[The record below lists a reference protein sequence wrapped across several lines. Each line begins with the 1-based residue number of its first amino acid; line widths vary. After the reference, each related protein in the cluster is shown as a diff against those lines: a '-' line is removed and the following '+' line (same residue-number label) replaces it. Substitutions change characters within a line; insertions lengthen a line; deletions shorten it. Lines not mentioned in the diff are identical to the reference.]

1 MTSEQPSLFDQ
12 LTPSDALRDDLDWL
26 DSLQETKPSTP
37 PRKPKNR
44 RSNRKHDIEPV
55 QHDDKHETT
64 ATPPTETT
72 VPATVQDTVALPPV
86 SENAAAAP
94 AVSEDATDTTPVPQS
109 TGVENDQTAERPE
122 PSMPSSDARP
132 MPAVPLPPRPAME
145 DANVPDE
152 AEDTLASMIPVGD
165 ETPSDIPPVATETA
179 SEGIRTAVSLQDV
192 ADPDGPSEDAKTMV
206 WVRRGLIGALTFI
219 LLLVLFT
226 LIGSHSATV
235 RQQASAE
242 RLQTSMSQ
250 LSTWTGKAKTTIKQA
265 DRIGLKDTDDTDSL
279 RRLIDSNGRL
289 MRPDRTGLSENAS
302 EQLAAKADKA
312 TKRTRTLTNKIGRL
326 VKEKPLTDAKNKC
339 HTALDKA
346 SKASND
352 AKPSDDATRTAKAT
366 LDKLIAQ
373 ARKLDKKTTI
383 DTWTDMAAKLDKA
396 RENLAR
402 ALDAKTK
409 ADEEAKRQ
417 AEAQEQ
423 QPQQATPIPTPA
435 PTPTPQYHGSSG
447 GSGSTTVPR
456 GNNGGNANN
465 GGTGNSG
472 GSSGGNSGG
481 WYVPPE
487 TPDNSLPNN
496 DSSL

>member
-64 ATPPTETT
+64 TTPPTETT
-72 VPATVQDTVALPPV
+72 VPATVQDTVALPP
-86 SENAAAAP
+86 
-94 AVSEDATDTTPVPQS
+94 VSEDATDTTPVPQS

-122 PSMPSSDARP
+122 TSMPSSDTRP
-132 MPAVPLPPRPAME
+132 MPAFPLPPRPAME
-145 DANVPDE
+145 DANVSDE
-152 AEDTLASMIPVGD
+152 AEDTLTSMIPVGD

-179 SEGIRTAVSLQDV
+179 SGGIRTTVSLQDV
-192 ADPDGPSEDAKTMV
+192 ADPDGPSEDARTMV
-206 WVRRGLIGALTFI
+206 WVRRGLIGSLTFI
-219 LLLVLFT
+219 LLLVLFA
-226 LIGSHSATV
+226 LIGSHSAAV

-265 DRIGLKDTDDTDSL
+265 YRIGLKDTDDIDSL

-289 MRPDRTGLSENAS
+289 MRPDRTGLSENES
-302 EQLAAKADKA
+302 ERLAAKADKT

-417 AEAQEQ
+417 AEEQEQQ
-423 QPQQATPIPTPA
+423 QPQQAAPIPTPA

-456 GNNGGNANN
+456 GN
-465 GGTGNSG
+465 NSG

>member
-64 ATPPTETT
+64 TTPPTETT
-72 VPATVQDTVALPPV
+72 VPATVQDTVALPP
-86 SENAAAAP
+86 
-94 AVSEDATDTTPVPQS
+94 VSEDATDTTPVPQS

-122 PSMPSSDARP
+122 TSMPSSDTRP
-132 MPAVPLPPRPAME
+132 MPAFPLPPRPAME
-145 DANVPDE
+145 DANVSDE
-152 AEDTLASMIPVGD
+152 AEDTLTSMIPVGD

-179 SEGIRTAVSLQDV
+179 SGGIRTTVSLQDV
-192 ADPDGPSEDAKTMV
+192 ADPDGPSEDARTMV
-206 WVRRGLIGALTFI
+206 WVRRGLIGSLTLI
-219 LLLVLFT
+219 LLLVLFA
-226 LIGSHSATV
+226 LIGSHSAAV

-265 DRIGLKDTDDTDSL
+265 YRIGLKDTDDIDSL

-289 MRPDRTGLSENAS
+289 MRPDRTGLSENES
-302 EQLAAKADKA
+302 ERLAAKADKT

-417 AEAQEQ
+417 AEEQEQQ
-423 QPQQATPIPTPA
+423 QPQQAAPIPTPA
-435 PTPTPQYHGSSG
+435 PTPTPQYHGSSD

-456 GNNGGNANN
+456 GN
-465 GGTGNSG
+465 NSG

>member
-1 MTSEQPSLFDQ
+1 MISEQPSLFDQ

-44 RSNRKHDIEPV
+44 RSNRKHGIEPV
-55 QHDDKHETT
+55 QHDDKHGTTT
-64 ATPPTETT
+64 APPTETT
-72 VPATVQDTVALPPV
+72 DTM
-86 SENAAAAP
+86 
-94 AVSEDATDTTPVPQS
+94 PVPQS

-122 PSMPSSDARP
+122 SSMPSSDARP
-132 MPAVPLPPRPAME
+132 MPAFPLPPRPSME

-152 AEDTLASMIPVGD
+152 AEDILASMIPVGD
-165 ETPSDIPPVATETA
+165 ETPSDIPPAKTET
-179 SEGIRTAVSLQDV
+179 GTDDIRTTVSLQDV
-192 ADPDGPSEDAKTMV
+192 ADPDGPSEDARTMV

-219 LLLVLFT
+219 LLLVLFA
-226 LIGSHSATV
+226 LIGSRSATV

-265 DRIGLKDTDDTDSL
+265 DQIRLKDTDDTDSL

-289 MRPDRTGLSENAS
+289 MHSDRTGLSENES
-302 EQLAAKADKA
+302 ERLAAKADKA

-409 ADEEAKRQ
+409 ADEEAERQ
-417 AEAQEQ
+417 AEEQEQQ
-423 QPQQATPIPTPA
+423 QPQQAAPIPTPA

>member
-1 MTSEQPSLFDQ
+1 MISEQPSLFDQ

-64 ATPPTETT
+64 TTPPTETT

-86 SENAAAAP
+86 SEG
-94 AVSEDATDTTPVPQS
+94 ATDTTPVPQS
-109 TGVENDQTAERPE
+109 TGVENDQTAEHPE
-122 PSMPSSDARP
+122 PSMPSSDTRP
-132 MPAVPLPPRPAME
+132 MPAFPLPPRPAME

-152 AEDTLASMIPVGD
+152 AENTLISMIPVGN

-179 SEGIRTAVSLQDV
+179 SGGIRTTVSLQDV
-192 ADPDGPSEDAKTMV
+192 ADPDGPSEDARTMV

-219 LLLVLFT
+219 LLLVLFA
-226 LIGSHSATV
+226 IMGSHSATV

-265 DRIGLKDTDDTDSL
+265 YRIGLKDTDDIDSL

-289 MRPDRTGLSENAS
+289 MHSDRTGLSENES
-302 EQLAAKADKA
+302 ERLAAKADKA

-423 QPQQATPIPTPA
+423 QQQQQAAPIPTPA

-456 GNNGGNANN
+456 GNN
-465 GGTGNSG
+465 SG
-472 GSSGGNSGG
+472 GSSGGNSGGNSGG

>member
-64 ATPPTETT
+64 TTPPTETT
-72 VPATVQDTVALPPV
+72 VPATVQDTVALPP
-86 SENAAAAP
+86 
-94 AVSEDATDTTPVPQS
+94 VSEDATDTTPVPQS
-109 TGVENDQTAERPE
+109 TGVENDQTAEHPE
-122 PSMPSSDARP
+122 PSMPSSDTRP
-132 MPAVPLPPRPAME
+132 MPAFPLPPRPAME

-152 AEDTLASMIPVGD
+152 AEDTLTSMIPVGN

-179 SEGIRTAVSLQDV
+179 SGGIRTAVSLQDV

-219 LLLVLFT
+219 LLLVLFA

-279 RRLIDSNGRL
+279 RRLIDSNGRI
-289 MRPDRTGLSENAS
+289 MRPDRTGLSENES
-302 EQLAAKADKA
+302 ERLAAKADKA

-366 LDKLIAQ
+366 VDKLIAQ
-373 ARKLDKKTTI
+373 ARKVDKKTTI

-423 QPQQATPIPTPA
+423 QQPQQAAPIPTPA

>member
-1 MTSEQPSLFDQ
+1 MISEQPSLFDQ

-64 ATPPTETT
+64 TTPPTETT

-86 SENAAAAP
+86 SEG
-94 AVSEDATDTTPVPQS
+94 ATDTTPVPQS
-109 TGVENDQTAERPE
+109 TGVENDQTAEHPE
-122 PSMPSSDARP
+122 PSMPSSDTRP
-132 MPAVPLPPRPAME
+132 MPAFPLPPRPAME

-152 AEDTLASMIPVGD
+152 AENTLISMIPVGN

-179 SEGIRTAVSLQDV
+179 SGGIRTTVSLQDV
-192 ADPDGPSEDAKTMV
+192 ADPDGPSEDARTMV

-219 LLLVLFT
+219 LLLVLFA
-226 LIGSHSATV
+226 IMGSHSATV

-265 DRIGLKDTDDTDSL
+265 YRIGLKDTDDIDSL

-289 MRPDRTGLSENAS
+289 MHSDRTGLSENES
-302 EQLAAKADKA
+302 ERLAAKADKA

-396 RENLAR
+396 RENLVR

-423 QPQQATPIPTPA
+423 QQQQQAAPIPTPA

-456 GNNGGNANN
+456 GN
-465 GGTGNSG
+465 NSG

>member
-26 DSLQETKPSTP
+26 DSLQKTKPSTP

-64 ATPPTETT
+64 TTPPTETT

-86 SENAAAAP
+86 SEG
-94 AVSEDATDTTPVPQS
+94 ATDTTPVPQS
-109 TGVENDQTAERPE
+109 TGVENDQTAERQE
-122 PSMPSSDARP
+122 PSMPSSDTRP

-152 AEDTLASMIPVGD
+152 AENTLTSMIPVGD

-179 SEGIRTAVSLQDV
+179 SGDIRTAVSLQDV
-192 ADPDGPSEDAKTMV
+192 ADPDGPSEDARTMV

-219 LLLVLFT
+219 LLLVLFA
-226 LIGSHSATV
+226 IMGSHSATV

-265 DRIGLKDTDDTDSL
+265 DRIGLKDTDDIDSL

-289 MRPDRTGLSENAS
+289 MRSDRTGLPENESER
-302 EQLAAKADKA
+302 LAAKADKA
-312 TKRTRTLTNKIGRL
+312 TKRTRTLTNKIDRL
-326 VKEKPLTDAKNKC
+326 VKGKPLTDAKNKC

-352 AKPSDDATRTAKAT
+352 AKPSDDATRTTKAT

-423 QPQQATPIPTPA
+423 QQPQQAAPIPTPA

>member
-1 MTSEQPSLFDQ
+1 
-12 LTPSDALRDDLDWL
+12 
-26 DSLQETKPSTP
+26 
-37 PRKPKNR
+37 
-44 RSNRKHDIEPV
+44 
-55 QHDDKHETT
+55 
-64 ATPPTETT
+64 
-72 VPATVQDTVALPPV
+72 
-86 SENAAAAP
+86 
-94 AVSEDATDTTPVPQS
+94 
-109 TGVENDQTAERPE
+109 
-122 PSMPSSDARP
+122 
-132 MPAVPLPPRPAME
+132 
-145 DANVPDE
+145 
-152 AEDTLASMIPVGD
+152 
-165 ETPSDIPPVATETA
+165 
-179 SEGIRTAVSLQDV
+179 
-192 ADPDGPSEDAKTMV
+192 
-206 WVRRGLIGALTFI
+206 
-219 LLLVLFT
+219 
-226 LIGSHSATV
+226 
-235 RQQASAE
+235 
-242 RLQTSMSQ
+242 MSQ

-265 DRIGLKDTDDTDSL
+265 DQIRLKDTDDTDSL

-289 MRPDRTGLSENAS
+289 MHSDRTGLSENES
-302 EQLAAKADKA
+302 ERLAAKADKA

-383 DTWTDMAAKLDKA
+383 DTWTDMAAKLDEA

-409 ADEEAKRQ
+409 ADEEA
-417 AEAQEQ
+417 EAQEQ
-423 QPQQATPIPTPA
+423 QQPQQAAPIPTPA

-456 GNNGGNANN
+456 GNDGGNANN

>member
-26 DSLQETKPSTP
+26 DSLQETKQSAP
-37 PRKPKNR
+37 PHKPKNR
-44 RSNRKHDIEPV
+44 RSNRKH
-55 QHDDKHETT
+55 ETT
-64 ATPPTETT
+64 TAPPTETT

-86 SENAAAAP
+86 SEG
-94 AVSEDATDTTPVPQS
+94 ATDTTPVPQS

-145 DANVPDE
+145 DVNVPDE
-152 AEDTLASMIPVGD
+152 AEDTLASMVPVGD
-165 ETPSDIPPVATETA
+165 ETPSDIPPVATETVFG
-179 SEGIRTAVSLQDV
+179 GIRTAVSLQDV
-192 ADPDGPSEDAKTMV
+192 ADPDGPSEDARAMV
-206 WVRRGLIGALTFI
+206 WVRRGLIGALAFI
-219 LLLVLFT
+219 LLLALFA
-226 LIGSHSATV
+226 LIGSHSAAV
-235 RQQASAE
+235 RQQASDE

-289 MRPDRTGLSENAS
+289 MRPDRTGLSENTS

-383 DTWTDMAAKLDKA
+383 DTWTDMAAKLDEA

-423 QPQQATPIPTPA
+423 QPQQAAPIPTPA

>member
-1 MTSEQPSLFDQ
+1 MISEQPSLFDQ

-64 ATPPTETT
+64 TTPPTETT
-72 VPATVQDTVALPPV
+72 VPATVQDTFALPPV
-86 SENAAAAP
+86 SEG
-94 AVSEDATDTTPVPQS
+94 ATDTTPVPQS
-109 TGVENDQTAERPE
+109 TGVENDQTAEHPE
-122 PSMPSSDARP
+122 PSMPSSDTRP
-132 MPAVPLPPRPAME
+132 MPAFPLPPRPAME

-152 AEDTLASMIPVGD
+152 AENTLISMIPVGD

-179 SEGIRTAVSLQDV
+179 SGGIRTTVSLQDV
-192 ADPDGPSEDAKTMV
+192 ADPDGPSEDARTMV

-219 LLLVLFT
+219 LLLVLFA
-226 LIGSHSATV
+226 IMGSHSATV

-265 DRIGLKDTDDTDSL
+265 YRIGLKDTDDIDSL

-289 MRPDRTGLSENAS
+289 MHSDRTGLSENES
-302 EQLAAKADKA
+302 ERLAAKADKA

-423 QPQQATPIPTPA
+423 QQQQQAAPIPTPA

-456 GNNGGNANN
+456 GN
-465 GGTGNSG
+465 NSG

>member
-64 ATPPTETT
+64 TTPPTETT

-86 SENAAAAP
+86 SEG
-94 AVSEDATDTTPVPQS
+94 ATDTTPVPQS
-109 TGVENDQTAERPE
+109 TGVENDQTAEHPE
-122 PSMPSSDARP
+122 PSMPSSDTRP
-132 MPAVPLPPRPAME
+132 MPAFPLPPRPAME

-152 AEDTLASMIPVGD
+152 AENTLISMIPVGN

-179 SEGIRTAVSLQDV
+179 SGGIRTTVSLQDV
-192 ADPDGPSEDAKTMV
+192 ADPDGPSEDARTMV

-219 LLLVLFT
+219 LLLVLFA
-226 LIGSHSATV
+226 IMGSHSATV

-265 DRIGLKDTDDTDSL
+265 YRIGLKDTDDIDSL

-289 MRPDRTGLSENAS
+289 MRSDRTGLPENESER
-302 EQLAAKADKA
+302 LAAKADKA

-402 ALDAKTK
+402 ALDAQAK

-423 QPQQATPIPTPA
+423 QQQQQAAPIPTPA

-456 GNNGGNANN
+456 GN
-465 GGTGNSG
+465 NSG

>member
-1 MTSEQPSLFDQ
+1 MISEQPSLFDQ

-44 RSNRKHDIEPV
+44 RSTRKHDIEPV

-64 ATPPTETT
+64 TTPPTETT

-86 SENAAAAP
+86 SEG
-94 AVSEDATDTTPVPQS
+94 ATDTTPVPQS
-109 TGVENDQTAERPE
+109 TGVENDQTAEHPE
-122 PSMPSSDARP
+122 PSMPSSDTRP
-132 MPAVPLPPRPAME
+132 MPAFPLPPRPAME

-152 AEDTLASMIPVGD
+152 AENTLISMIPVGN

-179 SEGIRTAVSLQDV
+179 SGGIRTTVSLQDV
-192 ADPDGPSEDAKTMV
+192 ADPDGPSEDARTMV

-219 LLLVLFT
+219 LLLVLFA
-226 LIGSHSATV
+226 IMGSHSATV

-265 DRIGLKDTDDTDSL
+265 YRIGLKDTDDIDSL

-289 MRPDRTGLSENAS
+289 MHSDRTGLSENES
-302 EQLAAKADKA
+302 ERLAAKADKA

-423 QPQQATPIPTPA
+423 QQQQQAAPIPTPA

-456 GNNGGNANN
+456 GN
-465 GGTGNSG
+465 NSG

>member
-1 MTSEQPSLFDQ
+1 M
-12 LTPSDALRDDLDWL
+12 
-26 DSLQETKPSTP
+26 
-37 PRKPKNR
+37 
-44 RSNRKHDIEPV
+44 
-55 QHDDKHETT
+55 
-64 ATPPTETT
+64 
-72 VPATVQDTVALPPV
+72 
-86 SENAAAAP
+86 
-94 AVSEDATDTTPVPQS
+94 
-109 TGVENDQTAERPE
+109 
-122 PSMPSSDARP
+122 
-132 MPAVPLPPRPAME
+132 
-145 DANVPDE
+145 
-152 AEDTLASMIPVGD
+152 
-165 ETPSDIPPVATETA
+165 
-179 SEGIRTAVSLQDV
+179 SLQDV
-192 ADPDGPSEDAKTMV
+192 ADPDGPSEDARTMV
-206 WVRRGLIGALTFI
+206 WVRRGLIGALAFI
-219 LLLVLFT
+219 LLLVLFA
-226 LIGSHSATV
+226 LIGSHSAAV

-289 MRPDRTGLSENAS
+289 MRPDRTGLSENTS

-373 ARKLDKKTTI
+373 ARKLDKKTTV
-383 DTWTDMAAKLDKA
+383 DTWTYMAAKLDKA

-423 QPQQATPIPTPA
+423 QQPQQAAPIPTPA

-447 GSGSTTVPR
+447 GAGSTTVPR
-456 GNNGGNANN
+456 GNNDGNANN

>member
-37 PRKPKNR
+37 PRKPKNH

-55 QHDDKHETT
+55 QYDDKHGTT
-64 ATPPTETT
+64 TTPPTETT
-72 VPATVQDTVALPPV
+72 VPATVQDTFALPPV
-86 SENAAAAP
+86 SEG
-94 AVSEDATDTTPVPQS
+94 ATDTTPVPQS
-109 TGVENDQTAERPE
+109 TGVENDQTAEHPE
-122 PSMPSSDARP
+122 PSMPSSDTRP
-132 MPAVPLPPRPAME
+132 MPAVPLPPRPTME

-152 AEDTLASMIPVGD
+152 MEDTLASMIPVGD

-179 SEGIRTAVSLQDV
+179 SGGIRTAVSLQDV
-192 ADPDGPSEDAKTMV
+192 ADPDGPSEDARTMV

-219 LLLVLFT
+219 LLLVLFA
-226 LIGSHSATV
+226 IMGSHSATV

-289 MRPDRTGLSENAS
+289 MHSDRTGLSGNES
-302 EQLAAKADKA
+302 ERLAAKADKA
-312 TKRTRTLTNKIGRL
+312 TKRTRTLTNKIDRL

-417 AEAQEQ
+417 AEEQEQQ

-456 GNNGGNANN
+456 GNNGGTN
-465 GGTGNSG
+465 NSG

>member
-1 MTSEQPSLFDQ
+1 MISEQPSLFDQ

-64 ATPPTETT
+64 TTPPTETT

-86 SENAAAAP
+86 SEG
-94 AVSEDATDTTPVPQS
+94 ATDTTPVPQS
-109 TGVENDQTAERPE
+109 TGVENDQTAEHPE
-122 PSMPSSDARP
+122 PSMPSSDTRP
-132 MPAVPLPPRPAME
+132 MPAFPLPPRPAME

-152 AEDTLASMIPVGD
+152 AENTLISMIPVGN

-179 SEGIRTAVSLQDV
+179 SGGIRTTVSLQDV
-192 ADPDGPSEDAKTMV
+192 ADPDGPSEDARTMV

-219 LLLVLFT
+219 LLLVLFA
-226 LIGSHSATV
+226 IMGSHSATV

-265 DRIGLKDTDDTDSL
+265 YRIGLKDTDDIDSL

-289 MRPDRTGLSENAS
+289 MHSDRTGLSENES
-302 EQLAAKADKA
+302 ERLAAKADKA

-402 ALDAKTK
+402 ALDAQAK

-423 QPQQATPIPTPA
+423 QQQQQAAPIPTPA

-456 GNNGGNANN
+456 GN
-465 GGTGNSG
+465 NSG

>member
-44 RSNRKHDIEPV
+44 RSNRKH
-55 QHDDKHETT
+55 ETT
-64 ATPPTETT
+64 TAPPTEMT
-72 VPATVQDTVALPPV
+72 VPTTVQDTFALPPV
-86 SENAAAAP
+86 SEG
-94 AVSEDATDTTPVPQS
+94 ATDTTPVPQS

-152 AEDTLASMIPVGD
+152 AEDT
-165 ETPSDIPPVATETA
+165 PSDIPPVATETA
-179 SEGIRTAVSLQDV
+179 SGGIGTAVSLQDV
-192 ADPDGPSEDAKTMV
+192 ADPDGPSEDARTMV
-206 WVRRGLIGALTFI
+206 WMRRGLIGALAFI
-219 LLLVLFT
+219 LLLVLFA
-226 LIGSHSATV
+226 IMGSHSATV

-265 DRIGLKDTDDTDSL
+265 DRIGLKDTDDIDSL

-289 MRPDRTGLSENAS
+289 MRPDRTGLSENES
-302 EQLAAKADKA
+302 ERLAAKADKA

-383 DTWTDMAAKLDKA
+383 DTWTDMAARLDKA

-423 QPQQATPIPTPA
+423 QQQQQQATPIPTPA
-435 PTPTPQYHGSSG
+435 PTPTPQYYGSSG

>member
-44 RSNRKHDIEPV
+44 RSNRKHGIEPV
-55 QHDDKHETT
+55 QHDDKHGTTT
-64 ATPPTETT
+64 APPTETT
-72 VPATVQDTVALPPV
+72 DTM
-86 SENAAAAP
+86 
-94 AVSEDATDTTPVPQS
+94 PVPQS

-132 MPAVPLPPRPAME
+132 MPAVPLPPRPSME

-152 AEDTLASMIPVGD
+152 AENTLTSMIPVGD

-179 SEGIRTAVSLQDV
+179 SGDIRTAVSLQDV
-192 ADPDGPSEDAKTMV
+192 ADPDGPSEDARTMV

-219 LLLVLFT
+219 LLLVLFA

-289 MRPDRTGLSENAS
+289 MHSDRTGLPENESER
-302 EQLAAKADKA
+302 LAAKADKA

-417 AEAQEQ
+417 AEEQEQQ
-423 QPQQATPIPTPA
+423 QPQQAAPIPTPA

-456 GNNGGNANN
+456 GNDGGNANN

>member
-1 MTSEQPSLFDQ
+1 
-12 LTPSDALRDDLDWL
+12 
-26 DSLQETKPSTP
+26 
-37 PRKPKNR
+37 
-44 RSNRKHDIEPV
+44 
-55 QHDDKHETT
+55 
-64 ATPPTETT
+64 
-72 VPATVQDTVALPPV
+72 
-86 SENAAAAP
+86 
-94 AVSEDATDTTPVPQS
+94 
-109 TGVENDQTAERPE
+109 
-122 PSMPSSDARP
+122 MPSSDARP

-152 AEDTLASMIPVGD
+152 AEDTLASMVPVGD
-165 ETPSDIPPVATETA
+165 ETPSDIPPAKTKTGTD
-179 SEGIRTAVSLQDV
+179 GIRTAVSLQDV
-192 ADPDGPSEDAKTMV
+192 ADPDGPSEDARTMV
-206 WVRRGLIGALTFI
+206 WVRRGLIGALAFI
-219 LLLVLFT
+219 LLLVLFA
-226 LIGSHSATV
+226 LIGSHSAAV

-289 MRPDRTGLSENAS
+289 MRPDRAGLSENTP

-373 ARKLDKKTTI
+373 ARKLDKKTTV

-423 QPQQATPIPTPA
+423 QQPQQAAPIPTPA

-447 GSGSTTVPR
+447 GAGSTTVPR
-456 GNNGGNANN
+456 GNNDGNANN

>member
-26 DSLQETKPSTP
+26 DSLQETKPSTQ

-55 QHDDKHETT
+55 QHDDKHGTTT
-64 ATPPTETT
+64 APPTETT
-72 VPATVQDTVALPPV
+72 VPATVQDTFALPPV
-86 SENAAAAP
+86 SEG
-94 AVSEDATDTTPVPQS
+94 ATDTTSVPQS

-152 AEDTLASMIPVGD
+152 AEDTLASMVPVGD
-165 ETPSDIPPVATETA
+165 ETPSDISPAKTET
-179 SEGIRTAVSLQDV
+179 GTDDIRTAVSLQDV
-192 ADPDGPSEDAKTMV
+192 ADPDGPSEDARTMV
-206 WVRRGLIGALTFI
+206 WVRRGLIGALAFI
-219 LLLVLFT
+219 LLLVLFA
-226 LIGSHSATV
+226 LMGFHSATV

-289 MRPDRTGLSENAS
+289 MHSDRTGLSENES

-326 VKEKPLTDAKNKC
+326 IKEKPLTDAKNKC

-383 DTWTDMAAKLDKA
+383 DTWNDMAAKLDKA

-417 AEAQEQ
+417 AEEQEQQQ

-435 PTPTPQYHGSSG
+435 PTPTPQYYGSSG

-456 GNNGGNANN
+456 GNNGGNTNN
-465 GGTGNSG
+465 GGTDNSG

>member
-64 ATPPTETT
+64 TTPPTETT
-72 VPATVQDTVALPPV
+72 VPATVQDTFALPPV
-86 SENAAAAP
+86 SENAAATP
-94 AVSEDATDTTPVPQS
+94 AVSEGATDTTPVPQS

-152 AEDTLASMIPVGD
+152 AENTLISMIPVGN

-179 SEGIRTAVSLQDV
+179 SGGIRTTVSLQDV
-192 ADPDGPSEDAKTMV
+192 ADPDGPSEDARTMV

-219 LLLVLFT
+219 LLLVLFA
-226 LIGSHSATV
+226 IMGSHSATV

-265 DRIGLKDTDDTDSL
+265 YRIGLKDTDDIDSL

-289 MRPDRTGLSENAS
+289 MHSDRTGLSENES
-302 EQLAAKADKA
+302 ERLAAKADKA

-402 ALDAKTK
+402 ALDAQAK

-423 QPQQATPIPTPA
+423 QQQQQAAPIPTPA

-456 GNNGGNANN
+456 GN
-465 GGTGNSG
+465 NSG

>member
-64 ATPPTETT
+64 TAPPIEAT
-72 VPATVQDTVALPPV
+72 VPATVQDTLALPPV
-86 SENAAAAP
+86 SEG
-94 AVSEDATDTTPVPQS
+94 ATDTTPVPQS

-145 DANVPDE
+145 DVNVPDE
-152 AEDTLASMIPVGD
+152 AEDTLASMIPVVD
-165 ETPSDIPPVATETA
+165 ENPSDIPPVATETA

-192 ADPDGPSEDAKTMV
+192 ADPDGPSEDARTMV

-219 LLLVLFT
+219 LLLVLFA
-226 LIGSHSATV
+226 LIGSHSAAV

-289 MRPDRTGLSENAS
+289 MRPDRTGLSES
-302 EQLAAKADKA
+302 ESERLAAKADKA

-383 DTWTDMAAKLDKA
+383 DTWNDMAAKLDKA
-396 RENLAR
+396 HESLVR
-402 ALDAKTK
+402 ALDAKAK

-417 AEAQEQ
+417 AEEQEQQQ

-456 GNNGGNANN
+456 GDN

>member
-44 RSNRKHDIEPV
+44 RSNRKH
-55 QHDDKHETT
+55 ETT
-64 ATPPTETT
+64 TAPPTEMT
-72 VPATVQDTVALPPV
+72 VPTTVQDTFALPPV
-86 SENAAAAP
+86 SEG
-94 AVSEDATDTTPVPQS
+94 ATDTTPVPQS

-122 PSMPSSDARP
+122 PSMPSSAARP

-152 AEDTLASMIPVGD
+152 AEDTSMIPVGD
-165 ETPSDIPPVATETA
+165 ETPSDIPPVATETVFG
-179 SEGIRTAVSLQDV
+179 GIRTAVSLQDV
-192 ADPDGPSEDAKTMV
+192 ADPDGPSEDARTMV

-219 LLLVLFT
+219 LLLVLFA
-226 LIGSHSATV
+226 LMGSHSATV

-265 DRIGLKDTDDTDSL
+265 DWIGLKDTDDIDSL

-289 MRPDRTGLSENAS
+289 MHSDRTGSSENES
-302 EQLAAKADKA
+302 ERLAAKADKA

-383 DTWTDMAAKLDKA
+383 DTWTDMAARLDKA
-396 RENLAR
+396 REDLAR

-417 AEAQEQ
+417 AEEQEQQQ

-447 GSGSTTVPR
+447 SSGSTTVPR
-456 GNNGGNANN
+456 GNNGGNTNN

>member
-55 QHDDKHETT
+55 QHDDKHGTT
-64 ATPPTETT
+64 TTPPTETT
-72 VPATVQDTVALPPV
+72 VPATVQDTVALPP
-86 SENAAAAP
+86 
-94 AVSEDATDTTPVPQS
+94 VSEDATDTTPVPQS

-122 PSMPSSDARP
+122 TSMPSSDTRP

-152 AEDTLASMIPVGD
+152 AENTLTSMIPVGD
-165 ETPSDIPPVATETA
+165 ETPSDIPPAKTET
-179 SEGIRTAVSLQDV
+179 GTDDIRTTVSLQDV
-192 ADPDGPSEDAKTMV
+192 ADPDRAPSDDAKIMV
-206 WVRRGLIGALTFI
+206 WVRRGMSIALAFI
-219 LLLVLFT
+219 LLLVLFA

-265 DRIGLKDTDDTDSL
+265 DQIRLKDTDDTDSL

-289 MRPDRTGLSENAS
+289 MHSDRTGLPENESER
-302 EQLAAKADKA
+302 LAAKADKA
-312 TKRTRTLTNKIGRL
+312 TKRTRTLTNKIDRL

-383 DTWTDMAAKLDKA
+383 DTWTDMAAKLDEA

-409 ADEEAKRQ
+409 ADEEA
-417 AEAQEQ
+417 EAQEQ
-423 QPQQATPIPTPA
+423 QQPQQAAPIPTPA

-456 GNNGGNANN
+456 GNDGGNANN

>member
-12 LTPSDALRDDLDWL
+12 LTPSDALRDDLAWL

-37 PRKPKNR
+37 PRKPRNR
-44 RSNRKHDIEPV
+44 RSNRKH
-55 QHDDKHETT
+55 ETT
-64 ATPPTETT
+64 TAPPTETT
-72 VPATVQDTVALPPV
+72 VPTTVQDTVALPPV

-109 TGVENDQTAERPE
+109 AGVENDQTAERPE

-145 DANVPDE
+145 DTNVPDE
-152 AEDTLASMIPVGD
+152 AEDTLASMVPVGD

-179 SEGIRTAVSLQDV
+179 SGDIRTAVSLQDV
-192 ADPDGPSEDAKTMV
+192 ADPDGPSEDARTMV
-206 WVRRGLIGALTFI
+206 WVRRGLIGALAFI
-219 LLLVLFT
+219 LLLVLFA

-289 MRPDRTGLSENAS
+289 MRPDRKGLSENES

-383 DTWTDMAAKLDKA
+383 DTWNDMAARLDKA

-417 AEAQEQ
+417 AEEQEQQQ

-435 PTPTPQYHGSSG
+435 PTPAPQYHGSSG

-456 GNNGGNANN
+456 GNNGGNTNN
-465 GGTGNSG
+465 GGTDNSG

>member
-55 QHDDKHETT
+55 QHDDKHGTTT
-64 ATPPTETT
+64 ALPIEAT
-72 VPATVQDTVALPPV
+72 VPATVQDTLALPPV
-86 SENAAAAP
+86 SEG
-94 AVSEDATDTTPVPQS
+94 ATDTTPVPQS
-109 TGVENDQTAERPE
+109 TGVENDQMAERPE

-145 DANVPDE
+145 DVNVPDE
-152 AEDTLASMIPVGD
+152 AEN
-165 ETPSDIPPVATETA
+165 TPSDIPPVATETA

-192 ADPDGPSEDAKTMV
+192 ADPDGPSEDARTMV

-219 LLLVLFT
+219 LLLVLFA
-226 LIGSHSATV
+226 IMGSHSATV

-289 MRPDRTGLSENAS
+289 MRPARTGLSENES
-302 EQLAAKADKA
+302 ERLAAKADQA

-383 DTWTDMAAKLDKA
+383 DTWTDMAARLDKA
-396 RENLAR
+396 REDLAR

-417 AEAQEQ
+417 AEEQEQQQ

-435 PTPTPQYHGSSG
+435 PTPAPQYHGSSG

-456 GNNGGNANN
+456 GNNGGNTNN
-465 GGTGNSG
+465 GGTDNSG

>member
-1 MTSEQPSLFDQ
+1 MISEQPSLFDQ

-64 ATPPTETT
+64 TTPPTETT

-86 SENAAAAP
+86 SEG
-94 AVSEDATDTTPVPQS
+94 ATDTTPVPQS
-109 TGVENDQTAERPE
+109 TGVENDQTAEHPE
-122 PSMPSSDARP
+122 PSMPSSDTRP
-132 MPAVPLPPRPAME
+132 MPAFPLPPRPAME

-152 AEDTLASMIPVGD
+152 AENTLISMIPVGN

-179 SEGIRTAVSLQDV
+179 SGGIRTTVSLQDV
-192 ADPDGPSEDAKTMV
+192 ADPDGPSEDARTMV

-219 LLLVLFT
+219 LLLVLFA
-226 LIGSHSATV
+226 IMGSHSATV

-250 LSTWTGKAKTTIKQA
+250 LSTWPGKAKTTIKQA
-265 DRIGLKDTDDTDSL
+265 YRIGLKDTDDIDSL

-289 MRPDRTGLSENAS
+289 MHSDRTGLSENES
-302 EQLAAKADKA
+302 ERLAAKADKA

-423 QPQQATPIPTPA
+423 QQQQQAAPIPTPA

-456 GNNGGNANN
+456 GN
-465 GGTGNSG
+465 NSG

>member
-1 MTSEQPSLFDQ
+1 MISEQPSLFDQ

-64 ATPPTETT
+64 TTPPTETT

-86 SENAAAAP
+86 SEG
-94 AVSEDATDTTPVPQS
+94 ATDTTPVPQS
-109 TGVENDQTAERPE
+109 TGVENNQTAEHPE
-122 PSMPSSDARP
+122 PSMPSSDTRP
-132 MPAVPLPPRPAME
+132 MPAFPLPPRPAME

-152 AEDTLASMIPVGD
+152 AENTLISMIPVGN

-179 SEGIRTAVSLQDV
+179 SGGIRTTVSLQDV
-192 ADPDGPSEDAKTMV
+192 ADPDGPSEDARTMV

-219 LLLVLFT
+219 LLLVLFA
-226 LIGSHSATV
+226 IMGSHSATV

-265 DRIGLKDTDDTDSL
+265 YRIGLKDTDDIDSL

-289 MRPDRTGLSENAS
+289 MHSDRTGLSENES
-302 EQLAAKADKA
+302 ERLAAKADKA

-423 QPQQATPIPTPA
+423 QQQQQAAPIPTPA

-456 GNNGGNANN
+456 GN
-465 GGTGNSG
+465 NSG

>member
-44 RSNRKHDIEPV
+44 RSNRKH
-55 QHDDKHETT
+55 ETT
-64 ATPPTETT
+64 TAPPTETT
-72 VPATVQDTVALPPV
+72 VPATVQDTFALPPV
-86 SENAAAAP
+86 SEG
-94 AVSEDATDTTPVPQS
+94 ATDTTPVPQS

-145 DANVPDE
+145 DVNVPDE
-152 AEDTLASMIPVGD
+152 AEDTLASMVPVGD

-179 SEGIRTAVSLQDV
+179 SGGIGTAVSLQDV
-192 ADPDGPSEDAKTMV
+192 ADPDGPSEDARTMV
-206 WVRRGLIGALTFI
+206 WVRRGLIGALAFI
-219 LLLVLFT
+219 LLFA
-226 LIGSHSATV
+226 IMGSHSAAV

-265 DRIGLKDTDDTDSL
+265 DRIGLKDTDDIDSL

-289 MRPDRTGLSENAS
+289 MRSDRTGLSENES
-302 EQLAAKADKA
+302 ERLAAKADKA

-383 DTWTDMAAKLDKA
+383 DTWTDMAARLDKA
-396 RENLAR
+396 REDLAR

-417 AEAQEQ
+417 AEEQEQ
-423 QPQQATPIPTPA
+423 QQQQQQSTPIPTPA

>member
-1 MTSEQPSLFDQ
+1 MISEQPSLFDQ

-64 ATPPTETT
+64 TTPPTETT

-86 SENAAAAP
+86 SEG
-94 AVSEDATDTTPVPQS
+94 ATDTTPVPQS
-109 TGVENDQTAERPE
+109 TGVENDQTAEHPE
-122 PSMPSSDARP
+122 PSMPSSGTRP
-132 MPAVPLPPRPAME
+132 MPAFPLPPRPAME

-152 AEDTLASMIPVGD
+152 AENTLISMIPVGN

-179 SEGIRTAVSLQDV
+179 SGGIRTTVGLQDV
-192 ADPDGPSEDAKTMV
+192 ADPDGPSEDARTMV

-219 LLLVLFT
+219 LLLVLFA
-226 LIGSHSATV
+226 IMGSHSATV

-265 DRIGLKDTDDTDSL
+265 YRIGLKDTDDIDSL

-289 MRPDRTGLSENAS
+289 MHSDRTGLSENES
-302 EQLAAKADKA
+302 ERLAAKADKA

-402 ALDAKTK
+402 ALDAQAK

-423 QPQQATPIPTPA
+423 QQQQQQAAPIPTPA

-456 GNNGGNANN
+456 GN
-465 GGTGNSG
+465 NSG

>member
-64 ATPPTETT
+64 TTPPTETT
-72 VPATVQDTVALPPV
+72 VPATVQDTVALPP
-86 SENAAAAP
+86 
-94 AVSEDATDTTPVPQS
+94 VSEDATDTTPVPQS

-122 PSMPSSDARP
+122 TSMPSSDTRP
-132 MPAVPLPPRPAME
+132 MPAFPLPPRPAME
-145 DANVPDE
+145 DANVSDE
-152 AEDTLASMIPVGD
+152 AEDTLTSMIPVGD

-179 SEGIRTAVSLQDV
+179 SGGIRTTVSLQDV
-192 ADPDGPSEDAKTMV
+192 ADPDGPSEDARTMV
-206 WVRRGLIGALTFI
+206 WVRRGLIGSLTLI
-219 LLLVLFT
+219 LLLVLFA
-226 LIGSHSATV
+226 LIGSHSAAV

-265 DRIGLKDTDDTDSL
+265 YRIGLKDTDDIDSL

-289 MRPDRTGLSENAS
+289 MRPDRTGLSENES
-302 EQLAAKADKA
+302 ERLAAKADKT

-417 AEAQEQ
+417 AEEQEQQ
-423 QPQQATPIPTPA
+423 QPQQAAPIPTPA
-435 PTPTPQYHGSSG
+435 PTPTPQYHGSSD
-447 GSGSTTVPR
+447 GSVSTTVPR
-456 GNNGGNANN
+456 GN
-465 GGTGNSG
+465 NSG

>member
-1 MTSEQPSLFDQ
+1 MISEQPSLFDQ

-64 ATPPTETT
+64 TTPPTETT

-86 SENAAAAP
+86 SEG
-94 AVSEDATDTTPVPQS
+94 ATDTTPVPQS
-109 TGVENDQTAERPE
+109 TGVENDQTAEHPE
-122 PSMPSSDARP
+122 PSMPSSDTRP
-132 MPAVPLPPRPAME
+132 MPAFPLPPRPAME

-152 AEDTLASMIPVGD
+152 AENTLISMIPVGN

-179 SEGIRTAVSLQDV
+179 SGGIRTTVSLQDV
-192 ADPDGPSEDAKTMV
+192 ADPDGPSEDARTMV

-219 LLLVLFT
+219 LLLVLFA
-226 LIGSHSATV
+226 IMDSHSATV

-265 DRIGLKDTDDTDSL
+265 YRIGLKDTDDIDSL

-289 MRPDRTGLSENAS
+289 MHSDRTGLSENES
-302 EQLAAKADKA
+302 ERLAAKADKA

-423 QPQQATPIPTPA
+423 QQQQQAAPIPTPA

-456 GNNGGNANN
+456 GN
-465 GGTGNSG
+465 NSG

>member
-1 MTSEQPSLFDQ
+1 MTSGQPSLFDQ

-44 RSNRKHDIEPV
+44 RSNRKH
-55 QHDDKHETT
+55 ETT
-64 ATPPTETT
+64 TAPPTEMT
-72 VPATVQDTVALPPV
+72 VPTTVQDTFALPPV
-86 SENAAAAP
+86 SEG
-94 AVSEDATDTTPVPQS
+94 ATDTTPVPQS

-152 AEDTLASMIPVGD
+152 AEDT
-165 ETPSDIPPVATETA
+165 PSDIPPVATETA
-179 SEGIRTAVSLQDV
+179 SGGIGTAVSLQDV
-192 ADPDGPSEDAKTMV
+192 ADPDGPSADARTMV
-206 WVRRGLIGALTFI
+206 WVRRGLIGALAFI
-219 LLLVLFT
+219 LLLVLFA
-226 LIGSHSATV
+226 IMGSHSAAV

-265 DRIGLKDTDDTDSL
+265 DRIGLKDTDDIDSL

-289 MRPDRTGLSENAS
+289 MRPDRTGLSENES
-302 EQLAAKADKA
+302 ERLAAKADKA

-383 DTWTDMAAKLDKA
+383 DTWTDMAARLDKA

-423 QPQQATPIPTPA
+423 QQQQQATPIPTPA
-435 PTPTPQYHGSSG
+435 PTPTPQYYGSSG

>member
-1 MTSEQPSLFDQ
+1 MTSEQPSMFDQ

-37 PRKPKNR
+37 PRKLKNR

-55 QHDDKHETT
+55 RHDDKHETT
-64 ATPPTETT
+64 TTPPTETT
-72 VPATVQDTVALPPV
+72 VPATVQDMFVLPPV
-86 SENAAAAP
+86 SEG
-94 AVSEDATDTTPVPQS
+94 ATDTTPVPQS
-109 TGVENDQTAERPE
+109 AGVENDQTAERPE

-152 AEDTLASMIPVGD
+152 AEDALTSMIPVGD

-179 SEGIRTAVSLQDV
+179 SDGIRTAVSLQDV
-192 ADPDGPSEDAKTMV
+192 ADPDGAPSDDARTMV

-219 LLLVLFT
+219 LLLVLFA

-289 MRPDRTGLSENAS
+289 MRSDRMGLSENES
-302 EQLAAKADKA
+302 ERLAAKADKA
-312 TKRTRTLTNKIGRL
+312 TERTRTLTNKIGRL

-383 DTWTDMAAKLDKA
+383 DTWADLAAKLDKA

-402 ALDAKTK
+402 ALDAKAK

-423 QPQQATPIPTPA
+423 QQPQQAAPIPTPA

-456 GNNGGNANN
+456 GDN
-465 GGTGNSG
+465 GGTDNSG

>member
-26 DSLQETKPSTP
+26 DSLQEAKPSTP

-44 RSNRKHDIEPV
+44 RSNRKH
-55 QHDDKHETT
+55 ETT
-64 ATPPTETT
+64 TAPPTETT
-72 VPATVQDTVALPPV
+72 VPTTVQDTFALPPV
-86 SENAAAAP
+86 SEG
-94 AVSEDATDTTPVPQS
+94 ATDTTPVPQS

-145 DANVPDE
+145 DANVP
-152 AEDTLASMIPVGD
+152 VGD

-179 SEGIRTAVSLQDV
+179 SGGIRTAVSLQDV
-192 ADPDGPSEDAKTMV
+192 ADPDGPSEDARTMV

-219 LLLVLFT
+219 LLLVLFA
-226 LIGSHSATV
+226 IMGSHSATV

-289 MRPDRTGLSENAS
+289 MHPDRTGLSEKS
-302 EQLAAKADKA
+302 ENESERLAAKADKA

-352 AKPSDDATRTAKAT
+352 AKPSDDATRTAKTT

-402 ALDAKTK
+402 ALNAKTK

-417 AEAQEQ
+417 AEEQEQ
-423 QPQQATPIPTPA
+423 QQQQQQATPIPTPA

-456 GNNGGNANN
+456 GNNGGNTNN
-465 GGTGNSG
+465 GGTDNSG

>member
-1 MTSEQPSLFDQ
+1 MISEQPSLFDQ

-64 ATPPTETT
+64 TTPPTETT

-86 SENAAAAP
+86 SEG
-94 AVSEDATDTTPVPQS
+94 ATDTTPVPQS
-109 TGVENDQTAERPE
+109 TGVENDQTAEHPE
-122 PSMPSSDARP
+122 PSMPSSDTRP
-132 MPAVPLPPRPAME
+132 MPAFPLPPRPAME

-152 AEDTLASMIPVGD
+152 AENTLISMIPVGN

-179 SEGIRTAVSLQDV
+179 SGGIRTTVSLQDV
-192 ADPDGPSEDAKTMV
+192 ADPDGPSEDARTMV

-219 LLLVLFT
+219 LLLVLFA
-226 LIGSHSATV
+226 IMGSHSATV

-265 DRIGLKDTDDTDSL
+265 YRIGLKDTDDIDSL

-289 MRPDRTGLSENAS
+289 MHSDRTGLSENES
-302 EQLAAKADKA
+302 ERLAAKADKA

-402 ALDAKTK
+402 ALDAQAK

-423 QPQQATPIPTPA
+423 QQQQQQQAAPIPTPA

-456 GNNGGNANN
+456 VN
-465 GGTGNSG
+465 NSG

>member
-44 RSNRKHDIEPV
+44 RSNRKH
-55 QHDDKHETT
+55 ETT
-64 ATPPTETT
+64 TAPPTRTT
-72 VPATVQDTVALPPV
+72 VPATVQDTFALPPV
-86 SENAAAAP
+86 SEG
-94 AVSEDATDTTPVPQS
+94 ATDTTPVPQS

-145 DANVPDE
+145 DA
-152 AEDTLASMIPVGD
+152 
-165 ETPSDIPPVATETA
+165 DIPPVATETA
-179 SEGIRTAVSLQDV
+179 SGGIRTAVSLQDV
-192 ADPDGPSEDAKTMV
+192 ADPDGPSEDARTMV

-219 LLLVLFT
+219 LLLVLFA
-226 LIGSHSATV
+226 IMGSHSATV

-265 DRIGLKDTDDTDSL
+265 DRIGLKDADDTDSL

-289 MRPDRTGLSENAS
+289 MRPARTGLSENES
-302 EQLAAKADKA
+302 ERLAAKADKA

-423 QPQQATPIPTPA
+423 QQQQQQATPIPTPA

>member
-64 ATPPTETT
+64 TTPPTETT
-72 VPATVQDTVALPPV
+72 VPATVQDTFALPPV
-86 SENAAAAP
+86 SEG
-94 AVSEDATDTTPVPQS
+94 ATDTTPVPQS
-109 TGVENDQTAERPE
+109 TGVENDQTAEHQE
-122 PSMPSSDARP
+122 PSTPSSDTRP

-152 AEDTLASMIPVGD
+152 AEDTLTSMIPVGD
-165 ETPSDIPPVATETA
+165 ETPSDIPPVATETGTD
-179 SEGIRTAVSLQDV
+179 GIRTTVSLQDV
-192 ADPDGPSEDAKTMV
+192 ANPDGPSEDARTMV

-219 LLLVLFT
+219 LLLVLFA
-226 LIGSHSATV
+226 IMGSHSAAV

-289 MRPDRTGLSENAS
+289 MRPDRTGLSENES
-302 EQLAAKADKA
+302 ERLAGKADKA

-373 ARKLDKKTTI
+373 ARKLDKKTII

-423 QPQQATPIPTPA
+423 QPQQAAPIPTPA

>member
-64 ATPPTETT
+64 TAPPTETT
-72 VPATVQDTVALPPV
+72 VPATVQDTFALPPV
-86 SENAAAAP
+86 SEG
-94 AVSEDATDTTPVPQS
+94 ATDTTPVPQS
-109 TGVENDQTAERPE
+109 TGVENDQTAEHQE
-122 PSMPSSDARP
+122 PSMLSSDARP

-152 AEDTLASMIPVGD
+152 AEDTLASMVPVGD
-165 ETPSDIPPVATETA
+165 ETPSDIPPAKTETGTD
-179 SEGIRTAVSLQDV
+179 GIRTAVSLQDV
-192 ADPDGPSEDAKTMV
+192 ADPDGPSEDARTMV
-206 WVRRGLIGALTFI
+206 WVRRGLIGALAFI
-219 LLLVLFT
+219 LLLVLFA
-226 LIGSHSATV
+226 LIGSHSAAV

-289 MRPDRTGLSENAS
+289 MRPDRTGLSENTS

-373 ARKLDKKTTI
+373 ARKLDKKTTV

-423 QPQQATPIPTPA
+423 QQPQQAAPIPTPA
-435 PTPTPQYHGSSG
+435 PTPAPQYHGSSG
-447 GSGSTTVPR
+447 GAGSTTVPR
-456 GNNGGNANN
+456 GNNDGNANN